1 MVRVIVGMGGSV
13 HDNALALHVCG
24 KVLVNRCLHSVDS
37 HIWQIGDGGGDRRD
51 SIDVHMRVMG
61 SEGFV
66 KHGEVS
72 VDKNC
77 SVEQT
82 VGESF
87 TDSGARDFKG
97 AAVALEED

>member
-1 MVRVIVGMGGSV
+1 
-13 HDNALALHVCG
+13 
-24 KVLVNRCLHSVDS
+24 
-37 HIWQIGDGGGDRRD
+37 
-51 SIDVHMRVMG
+51 MRVMG

>member
-1 MVRVIVGMGGSV
+1 MLRVIVCMGGSV
-13 HDNALALHVCG
+13 HDNTLALHVCG

-37 HIWQIGDGGGDRRD
+37 YIGQVGDGGGDRRYP
-51 SIDVHMRVMG
+51 IDVHMRVVG
-61 SEGFV
+61 PEGFV

-77 SVEQT
+77 SVEQA

-87 TDSGARDFKG
+87 TDRGSRDFEG
-97 AAVALEED
+97 AVALLEEK